1 MKISSYEKKSKTIHM
16 VLPKVKKASD
26 RAGADIKIHF
36 WLNNEIPFSY
46 RLLLKTLENKN
57 QAFTRY

>member
-1 MKISSYEKKSKTIHM
+1 M

-57 QAFTRY
+57 QAFTRYWR